1 MRYRKQTTL
10 AASAARLQEKNPY
23 EILGISQDAGPGEI
37 RKAYLKKLRLSP
49 PEKDPEG
56 FKAIRHAYSMLQDT
70 GQRKALD
77 LTLFKSE
84 SGIVLPSVGVT
95 DFTDY
100 FKERIFRFLL
110 ASSDFCIDDF
120 SGHFHD
126 ISAGIKKLK

>member
-1 MRYRKQTTL
+1 MRYRKKTTP
-10 AASAARLQEKNPY
+10 AAGAVQVQEKNPY
-23 EILGISQDAGPGEI
+23 EILGISQGAAPGEI

-95 DFTDY
+95 DFTY
-100 FKERIFRFLL
+100 HFKERIFRFLL
-110 ASSDFCIDDF
+110 ASSDFYIDDF
-120 SGHFHD
+120 SSRFHD
-126 ISAGIKKLK
+126 ISEEIKKLK